1 MTCHEKVFNCS
12 WSSGKKLEKYCVPL
26 QGSLPLKG
34 TIESG
39 GHSRWS
45 RILYE
50 MPDHPLVAQ
59 HLYETMT
66 KVRIVKD
73 SELTQLRDANH
84 YMLNDGKTT
93 A

>member
-1 MTCHEKVFNCS
+1 
-12 WSSGKKLEKYCVPL
+12 
-26 QGSLPLKG
+26 
-34 TIESG
+34 
-39 GHSRWS
+39 
-45 RILYE
+45 